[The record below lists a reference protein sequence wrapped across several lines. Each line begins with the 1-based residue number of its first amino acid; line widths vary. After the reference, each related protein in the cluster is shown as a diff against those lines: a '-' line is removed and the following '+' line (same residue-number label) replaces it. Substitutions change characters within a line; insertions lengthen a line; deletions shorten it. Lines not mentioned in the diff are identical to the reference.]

1 VKTLRAEHADAMKEQ
16 SAIALLSATLGFLRR
31 NKIPRHVVLESVKQN
46 YGPNRSSSSL
56 RRYRRLVRS
65 YEEMGLVMATWFSLP
80 RFLDQESR
88 PAPLALT
95 GGRKSVAAL
104 VRASRVSISPATAIK
119 FMLRS
124 PSVKVLESNDVIALR
139 PEFVLPNFEIPRAA
153 LVVERYLDT
162 LSRNSS
168 TSKRRT
174 ILLLERNCHVPEVN
188 LRNIK
193 PILRDVKG
201 RGVAFMKAVD
211 GDIESRRS
219 RGTKPRR
226 VGEMSVHIF
235 AWTRHSRSRKPSAAK
250 N

>member
-1 VKTLRAEHADAMKEQ
+1 MRTTRAEHADAIKEQ
-16 SAIALLSATLGFLRR
+16 SALALLSATIGFLRR
-31 NKIPRHVVLESVKQN
+31 NKIPRHVVLDSVRQN
-46 YGPNRSSSSL
+46 YGTNRSSSAL
-56 RRYRRLVRS
+56 RGYRRLIRS
-65 YEEMGLVMATWFSLP
+65 YEEMGMVMATWFSLP
-80 RFLDQESR
+80 RFLDKESR

-95 GGRKSVAAL
+95 GGRRSVAAL
-104 VRASRVSISPATAIK
+104 VRASRVSISPTTAIK
-119 FMLRS
+119 LMLRS
-124 PSVKVLESNDVIALR
+124 PSVKILPSQNVVALR
-139 PEFVLPNFEIPRAA
+139 PEFVLPNFEVPRAA
-153 LVVERYLDT
+153 LVIERYLDT

-211 GDIESRRS
+211 GDIESRRA

-235 AWTRHSRSRKPSAAK
+235 AWTRHSRTRKPTSAK